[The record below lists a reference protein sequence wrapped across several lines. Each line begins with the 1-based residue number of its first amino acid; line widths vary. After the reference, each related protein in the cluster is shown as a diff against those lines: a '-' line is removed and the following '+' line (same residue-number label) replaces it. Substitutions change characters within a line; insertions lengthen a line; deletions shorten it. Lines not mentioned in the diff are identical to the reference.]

1 VPGSILIVDDEARIC
16 SLLVRALE
24 AEGLNAESALDPEEG
39 LERLKEHPFDIVITD
54 LRMPGIDG
62 LELLRRAKVIRPQ
75 CEVVLMTGHASVETA
90 REALKRGA
98 VDYITKPFEIDKELL
113 PVIFDV
119 LHAAEGEEEESLPTA
134 PPKDDDEPLSGC
146 VGSSDVIRSILEKVR
161 KVARS
166 NAPVLLRGESGTG
179 KEIFANLIHRFS
191 PRADRPM
198 VRMNCAALPETLM
211 ESELFGYARGSFT
224 GASQDRVGLFQAADG
239 GTMFLDEVGEVSSTL
254 QPKLLRV
261 LQDGEFHRIG
271 DARHAV
277 SVDVR
282 IVAATNRDIDEAV
295 RNGAFRRDLYYRLNV
310 VPIEVPPLRDHIEDL
325 PELIDH
331 FFRKIGNPEKVRPS
345 EEALEIM
352 RRYPWPG
359 NIRELAN
366 AIEYAL
372 VLGEPPE
379 IGVGDLPVA
388 IQDYERK
395 SHQRM
400 PEEDSNG
407 STLEDIEM
415 RCILQAMARTGYNR
429 TRAAHLLGITRRTLG
444 YRIQKYDLGGRLD
457 RDQAENE
464 AAGQAAM
471 RKVRP
476 KPPYPREVNA

>member
-1 VPGSILIVDDEARIC
+1 VPGSILVVDDEPRIC

-39 LERLKEHPFDIVITD
+39 LERLKGHPFDIVITD

-119 LHAAEGEEEESLPTA
+119 LNAAEGEDEEPLPTA
-134 PPKDDDEPLSGC
+134 PPKDDGEPLSGC
-146 VGSSDVIRSILEKVR
+146 VGSSDLIRSVVDKVR

-179 KEIFANLIHRFS
+179 KEIFANLIHYFS

-198 VRMNCAALPETLM
+198 VRVNCAALPETLM

-224 GASQDRVGLFQAADG
+224 GASQDRVGLFQAANR
-239 GTMFLDEVGEVSSTL
+239 GTMFLDEVGEVSSAL

-261 LQDGEFHRIG
+261 LQDGEFHRLG

-282 IVAATNRDIDEAV
+282 IIAATNRDIEEAV
-295 RNGAFRRDLYYRLNV
+295 QNGIFRRDLYYRLNV

-331 FFRKIGNPEKVRPS
+331 FFRRIGNPESVHLS

-366 AIEYAL
+366 AIEYGL

-395 SHQRM
+395 RHQQI
-400 PEEDSNG
+400 PAEDSNG

-444 YRIQKYDLGGRLD
+444 YRIQKYDLAERLD

-464 AAGQAAM
+464 AAGQAVL

-476 KPPYPREVNA
+476 KPPLPRDANA